1 MKIRIIT
8 LLTIISAL
16 LIGSCNLDENDGPAN
31 LEITFN
37 HRVGNMDLKFD
48 TIKYTNAY
56 GNDYSVTTLKY
67 FVSEIIL
74 TMTDGTNAI
83 LNNVFYVDAQD
94 NNTGK
99 IYINDMPVGDYESI
113 SFVFGL
119 TEQFNISNLYPN
131 PPASNMEWPQPLGG
145 GYHYMKLEGKFD
157 SANIVKNYQAH
168 TGRLMQTP
176 HFIEVNLNFD
186 TPMVLSYDGEYN
198 LDIYMDINNWWVNP
212 NTLDLNNIS
221 GIMGNEEIQTELM
234 ENGSNVFNLGNLD

>member
-1 MKIRIIT
+1 MVWP
-8 LLTIISAL
+8 
-16 LIGSCNLDENDGPAN
+16 E
-31 LEITFN
+31 
-37 HRVGNMDLKFD
+37 
-48 TIKYTNAY
+48 TN
-56 GNDYSVTTLKY
+56 
-67 FVSEIIL
+67 
-74 TMTDGTNAI
+74 
-83 LNNVFYVDAQD
+83 
-94 NNTGK
+94 
-99 IYINDMPVGDYESI
+99 
-113 SFVFGL
+113 
-119 TEQFNISNLYPN
+119 
-131 PPASNMEWPQPLGG
+131 GG
-145 GYHYMKLEGKFD
+145 GYHYMKLEFKFD

>member
-1 MKIRIIT
+1 
-8 LLTIISAL
+8 
-16 LIGSCNLDENDGPAN
+16 
-31 LEITFN
+31 
-37 HRVGNMDLKFD
+37 
-48 TIKYTNAY
+48 
-56 GNDYSVTTLKY
+56 
-67 FVSEIIL
+67 
-74 TMTDGTNAI
+74 
-83 LNNVFYVDAQD
+83 
-94 NNTGK
+94 
-99 IYINDMPVGDYESI
+99 MPVGDYESI

-131 PPASNMEWPQPLGG
+131 PPESNMEWPQPMGG